1 MKASPPRALAAI
13 FTFAALAAFLPAADK
28 HEHGDKHEHIQ
39 FSIKS
44 VGSGDWSNPK
54 TWEPR
59 RVPKTGDRVL
69 ISRHNRVR
77 YDVADKAVI
86 RLVQVVGTLHFSR
99 DRDTELNVGLL
110 KVQNS
115 LHCSESGF
123 ACDFAHASPAGEP
136 TTVPEGVMP
145 LLEIGTTDAPIP
157 ANVTVRIRLHFLE
170 GMDKDDAPAIAC
182 CSAQMGIHG
191 SPLTRT
197 WSKLAK
203 VVAPGD
209 SVVSLVDGLSGWKVG
224 DEVIV
229 TGSRHKSDGTDHHDT
244 EQRRITKIEG
254 TTLTLDKPLE
264 YDHFG
269 GGEYRSEVAN
279 LSRNVIIE
287 SADPAGVRGHTVYHW
302 GSRGSISYARFAH
315 LGKRRTL
322 GRYPI
327 HFHLVDNTMRGSSV
341 VGVAV
346 VDSHNRFITV
356 HGTNYM
362 LIRDCIGYQSVGH
375 GFFLEDGTEVY
386 NVFDRNLGVQARTA
400 QRLPDQVLEWDPND
414 GAAFWWAN
422 GRNTFVRNTACENL
436 EYGFRFDS
444 QKTSRFDSN
453 LSVLMPDGK
462 QEIVDI
468 RTIPIYRFEDNESHT
483 EGLYAMRFSTSHRA
497 APDIQHPHV
506 LRNLKIWE
514 THYALRSQIP
524 SMLMENVT
532 IYRAVY
538 GIYHPALENHVYR
551 NLKLIH
557 AGSEPFNRG
566 YDDSSTQYGMVA
578 VDGITFSGFRNGG
591 IPLIQISDNNPSG
604 KAESHFRNVK
614 IENGPSESRRALVDR
629 GGGSVVAPT
638 SETSVPVYIHDYFG
652 SGRHAKVL
660 STAAKDFDAKDTRF
674 REEPELTGR
683 NSRVSEVAK
692 VDFPKVLD
700 PVDDLPPATII
711 VSPANGATVQAEN
724 GTLVIRGAT
733 TDNNSTRRVVVNGVD
748 AEDVDYNYHAWQ
760 VRLTGLK
767 PGPKTITAYGV
778 DSAGNKEVTAHSITV
793 IIK

>member
-1 MKASPPRALAAI
+1 
-13 FTFAALAAFLPAADK
+13 
-28 HEHGDKHEHIQ
+28 
-39 FSIKS
+39 
-44 VGSGDWSNPK
+44 
-54 TWEPR
+54 
-59 RVPKTGDRVL
+59 
-69 ISRHNRVR
+69 
-77 YDVADKAVI
+77 
-86 RLVQVVGTLHFSR
+86 
-99 DRDTELNVGLL
+99 
-110 KVQNS
+110 
-115 LHCSESGF
+115 
-123 ACDFAHASPAGEP
+123 
-136 TTVPEGVMP
+136 
-145 LLEIGTTDAPIP
+145 
-157 ANVTVRIRLHFLE
+157 
-170 GMDKDDAPAIAC
+170 
-182 CSAQMGIHG
+182 
-191 SPLTRT
+191 
-197 WSKLAK
+197 
-203 VVAPGD
+203 
-209 SVVSLVDGLSGWKVG
+209 
-224 DEVIV
+224 
-229 TGSRHKSDGTDHHDT
+229 
-244 EQRRITKIEG
+244 
-254 TTLTLDKPLE
+254 
-264 YDHFG
+264 
-269 GGEYRSEVAN
+269 
-279 LSRNVIIE
+279 
-287 SADPAGVRGHTVYHW
+287 
-302 GSRGSISYARFAH
+302 
-315 LGKRRTL
+315 
-322 GRYPI
+322 
-327 HFHLVDNTMRGSSV
+327 
-341 VGVAV
+341 
-346 VDSHNRFITV
+346 
-356 HGTNYM
+356 
-362 LIRDCIGYQSVGH
+362 
-375 GFFLEDGTEVY
+375 
-386 NVFDRNLGVQARTA
+386 
-400 QRLPDQVLEWDPND
+400 
-414 GAAFWWAN
+414 
-422 GRNTFVRNTACENL
+422 
-436 EYGFRFDS
+436 
-444 QKTSRFDSN
+444 
-453 LSVLMPDGK
+453 
-462 QEIVDI
+462 
-468 RTIPIYRFEDNESHT
+468 
-483 EGLYAMRFSTSHRA
+483 
-497 APDIQHPHV
+497 
-506 LRNLKIWE
+506 
-514 THYALRSQIP
+514 
-524 SMLMENVT
+524 
-532 IYRAVY
+532 VY